1 VGPRE
6 IKYLEHMQR
15 VLPLSLF
22 ALVFA
27 CDTSTPTDEPES
39 FRSLGDIEVIAAFN
53 PMLGETPESVAID
66 QDNNAYIMMALT
78 GEIRKITPAGTQS
91 TLAWLPLGQCA
102 PNPFPPIAGAL
113 AIDFWQ
119 NLYVG
124 ISACDP
130 DDKGIWKVT
139 PEGSATRIASL
150 PTDALPNGI
159 TVLAGQV
166 YAADSAAPRIWR
178 APTSGDGSPAEVWT
192 TSPLLQDPNPFDLAP
207 GANGL
212 QTYLG
217 EIFVANAGAGTLVAI
232 PLEHGD
238 EFVGDFDAG
247 EAYVKYGPAGSGA
260 EIETPPFPTF
270 PGCDDFAFDVLG
282 RVYCT
287 TDPFQS
293 VLRIN
298 LDGSVDTILEPSDGI
313 DGPTAAAFG
322 RKQDRKILYVSNAA
336 FPFFPGTGN
345 GPSLM
350 AVEVGLPGY
359 PLR

>member
-1 VGPRE
+1 MLPNNKHIPLFLLLTVG
-6 IKYLEHMQR
+6 L
-15 VLPLSLF
+15 L
-22 ALVFA
+22 A
-27 CDTSTPTDEPES
+27 CDPGPSNEDPES
-39 FRSLGDIEVIAAFN
+39 FRALGDIHTIASFN
-53 PMLGETPESVAID
+53 PALGETPESVALD
-66 QDNNAYIMMALT
+66 KDNNAYVMMALT
-78 GEIRKITPAGTQS
+78 GEIRKITPQGAQS
-91 TLAWLPLGQCA
+91 SLAWLPLGQCA

-113 AIDFWQ
+113 AIDFFQ

-130 DDKGIWKVT
+130 NNKGIWKVT
-139 PEGSATRIASL
+139 PEGVASKIASL
-150 PTDALPNGI
+150 PPDALPNGI

-166 YAADSAAPRIWR
+166 YVADSGAPRIWR
-178 APTSGDGSPAEVWT
+178 APASGSGQMAEVWT
-192 TSPLLQDPNPFDLAP
+192 TSPLLQDPNPMDLAP

-217 EIFVANAGAGTLVAI
+217 EVVVANAGAGTLVAI
-232 PLEHGD
+232 PLENGD
-238 EFVGDFDAG
+238 EFLGDFDAG
-247 EAYVKYGPAGSGA
+247 EAYVKFGPPGSGA
-260 EIETPPFPTF
+260 EIETPPFPVF

-298 LDGSVDTILEPSDGI
+298 LDGSIDEILMPEDGI
-313 DGPTAAAFG
+313 DGPTAACFG
-322 RKQDRKILYVSNAA
+322 RKDKRKTLYVSNAA

-350 AVEVGLPGY
+350 AVEVGLAGY